1 MWPFTFLRR
10 RHLALVPY
18 VVRYRYLITGGVVH
32 TTIVNA
38 VDADAAVRLVR
49 ERKTAAIAVEE
60 VYPQYK
66 RGR

>member
-1 MWPFTFLRR
+1 MWPFTLLRR
-10 RHLALVPY
+10 RHSVPY

-38 VDADAAVRLVR
+38 ANADAAVRLVR

-60 VYPQYK
+60 VYPQEK
-66 RGR
+66 ANG